1 VKMEGIEDGE
11 MEPESPTEERK
22 APRPSVRNTQQLQ
35 RAYNWVKTFE
45 EKVLQLLEPEN
56 VNIRKIGGVPAEEGL
71 EEELNKVSSADL
83 GHPLQTKTNTH
94 HSS

>member
-1 VKMEGIEDGE
+1 
-11 MEPESPTEERK
+11 
-22 APRPSVRNTQQLQ
+22 
-35 RAYNWVKTFE
+35 VKTFE